1 MGETEPTAPVAPPA
15 APEPVA
21 EKTLTPIEELWAT
34 AQTQGHPEV
43 WGVTLAD
50 PATHVPSQIVLQK
63 YLNANDGD
71 LANAK
76 DQLLKTLEW
85 RAEAKPLELLKQAF
99 SKFKFDGVGYV
110 TSYTDEKVEG
120 PEAKEVFT
128 WNVYGIVKN
137 MDETFGDIDGYVTES
152 GGVKPLGKVEQYT
165 DPLQVYQLASLSHGA
180 GSSGAVSQHRH

>member
-1 MGETEPTAPVAPPA
+1 MGETEPTAPATVPA
-15 APEPVA
+15 APEKGTVA

-50 PATHVPSQIVLQK
+50 PASHVPSQIVLQK

-71 LANAK
+71 LAGAK

-85 RAEAKPLELLKQAF
+85 RAETKPLELLKQTFPKA
-99 SKFKFDGVGYV
+99 KFDGVGYV
-110 TSYTDEKVEG
+110 TSYTDEEVKG

-137 MDETFGDIDGYVTES
+137 MDETFGDKDGYVTDRR
-152 GGVKPLGKVEQYT
+152 VVAA
-165 DPLQVYQLASLSHGA
+165 LAK
-180 GSSGAVSQHRH
+180 